1 MEEVISIA
9 ILTCWY
15 GKYPWYFPYFIHS
28 CRYNPTVDF
37 IIITDNQETIINK
50 PENVKII
57 HKTLEQVKSIASQ
70 KLGFTVTIDNS
81 YKLCDFK
88 PTYGLL
94 FSEILNEYDF
104 WGHGDIDMVYGN
116 IRGFMTAGILNNH
129 DIISSRK
136 DIITGTFCLYRNN
149 EQMRTLFM
157 QSRDYKKVLSN
168 PEHFSFGECNFLD
181 AEMQHG
187 LSIFDFPDNIQSMTY
202 VAKKGIKE
210 GKFRAYFQNIILQ
223 SIAGNVKWDRGKIFY
238 NETEFMFYDLLIFKK
253 ICKNT
258 VALDPI
264 PDEFYFDRKGIAAIK
279 NYCF

>member
-1 MEEVISIA
+1 MKDIISIA
-9 ILTCWY
+9 IVTCWY

-28 CRYNPTVDF
+28 CDYNPTVDF

-50 PENVKII
+50 PQNVKII
-57 HKTLEQVKSIASQ
+57 YKTLEEIKSIASK
-70 KLGFTVTIDNS
+70 KLGFTVAINNP

-104 WGHGDIDMVYGN
+104 WGHGDIDMVYGT
-116 IRGFMTAGILNNH
+116 IRNFITESILENH
-129 DIISSRK
+129 DIISTRK

-149 EQMRTLFM
+149 QQMRTLFM

-168 PEHFSFGECNFLD
+168 SEYFSFEECNFLD

-187 LSIFDFPDNIQSMTY
+187 LSIFDFPNHIQSMTY
-202 VAKKGIKE
+202 VVKKEAKEAKLQP
-210 GKFRAYFQNIILQ
+210 YFENIILQ
-223 SIAGNVKWDRGKIFY
+223 SIAGSVKWDNGKILY
-238 NETEFMFYDLLIFKK
+238 NETEFMFYDLLVFKK

-258 VALDPI
+258 IVLDPI
-264 PDEFYFDRKGIAAIK
+264 PDGFYFDRKGTIAIK
-279 NYCF
+279 NDCF